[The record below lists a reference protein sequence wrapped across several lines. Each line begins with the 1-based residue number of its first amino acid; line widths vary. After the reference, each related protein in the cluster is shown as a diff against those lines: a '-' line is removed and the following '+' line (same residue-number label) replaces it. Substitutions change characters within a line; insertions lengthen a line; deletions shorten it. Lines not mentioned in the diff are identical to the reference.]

1 MSLTDTRQSGGGS
14 TPAKTLLLSVLI
26 PVYNEEHTIREV
38 IERVAA
44 VPIRKEII
52 AVDDAS
58 RDGSWDVLNQL
69 AQEIDG
75 LRVFRHEQNQG
86 KGAAIRTAIRESSG
100 DVVIIQDADLEYDP
114 EDYPRLL
121 APIAAGRA
129 KVVYGYRTLET
140 QKPLTRL
147 GNQFLTLVTNLL
159 YGTHLKDMETCYKML
174 TREVIDSI
182 TVTCNRFDI
191 EPEITAKIAKRGY
204 RIHQIP
210 IAYAAREDKKLNPYK
225 DGWPALSALFRFRFK
240 D

>member
-121 APIAAGRA
+121 AP
-129 KVVYGYRTLET
+129 
-140 QKPLTRL
+140 
-147 GNQFLTLVTNLL
+147 
-159 YGTHLKDMETCYKML
+159 
-174 TREVIDSI
+174 
-182 TVTCNRFDI
+182 
-191 EPEITAKIAKRGY
+191 
-204 RIHQIP
+204 
-210 IAYAAREDKKLNPYK
+210 
-225 DGWPALSALFRFRFK
+225 
-240 D
+240 